1 MIIECLSEDRN
12 LNRDVGGEK
21 KPALCEAARGTG
33 ERGAGSRALWLP
45 CVPTLL
51 SPWGTSPLLIP
62 RPLIRMLLLGG
73 PFHDLLDE
81 VLL

>member
-33 ERGAGSRALWLP
+33 ERGAALCAHPSLALGHF
-45 CVPTLL
+45 TLTHPSAL
-51 SPWGTSPLLIP
+51 NSNATSW
-62 RPLIRMLLLGG
+62 RPL
-73 PFHDLLDE
+73 P
-81 VLL
+81 